1 MTYRDAKTGL
11 FHWIEGQVFNS
22 LFFESFSIIVSI
34 LPVCSIVFVYQ
45 IKIDPIDSTAP
56 VSEINKP

>member
-1 MTYRDAKTGL
+1 MQKRVYSIKL
-11 FHWIEGQVFNS
+11 KVKFSI
-22 LFFESFSIIVSI
+22 LYFFESFSIIVSI
-34 LPVCSIVFVYQ
+34 LPVFSIVFVYQ